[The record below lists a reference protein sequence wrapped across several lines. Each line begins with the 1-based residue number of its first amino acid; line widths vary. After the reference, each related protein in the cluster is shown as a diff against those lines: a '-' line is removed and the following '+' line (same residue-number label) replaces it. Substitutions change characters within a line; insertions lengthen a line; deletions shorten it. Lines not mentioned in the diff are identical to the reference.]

1 MINLRLQADGLN
13 QVLSHFDV
21 VASNVTRV
29 IDETTKEGAKLVQR
43 RARELAPKK
52 TGKLRRSIRI
62 RRGKRGITRLVRP
75 RSFMAH
81 FQEYGT
87 QNGVPAK
94 RFMQKTQ
101 EQIMPEVERQIL
113 AKVEQELRR

>member
-13 QVLSHFDV
+13 HVLSHFDV
-21 VASNVTRV
+21 VANNVTRV
-29 IDETTKEGAKLVQR
+29 IEETAKEGAKLVQR

-52 TGKLRRSIRI
+52 SGKLRRSIRI
-62 RRGKRGITRLVRP
+62 RRGKRGITQLVRP

-87 QNGVPAK
+87 QKGVPAK
-94 RFMQKTQ
+94 WFMKKAR
-101 EQIMPEVERQIL
+101 EEILPEVERQIL
-113 AKVEQELRR
+113 AKVEEEIRR